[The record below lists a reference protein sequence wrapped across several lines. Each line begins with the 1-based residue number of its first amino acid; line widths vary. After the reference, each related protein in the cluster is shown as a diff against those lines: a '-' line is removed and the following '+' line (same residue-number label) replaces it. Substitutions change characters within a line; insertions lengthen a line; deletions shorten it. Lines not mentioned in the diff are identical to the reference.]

1 MTDPV
6 EISCPEVAIVNVE
19 KRSAAIGI
27 SGGRW
32 LWGARGREKEGMK
45 RCSGTV
51 LIGAVGGK
59 EYIVAASRI

>member
-6 EISCPEVAIVNVE
+6 DISCPEIAIVNIE

-32 LWGARGREKEGMK
+32 SWRARGNEKEGMK

-51 LIGAVGGK
+51 LTGAVGGK
-59 EYIVAASRI
+59 EYIVVAPRI

>member
-1 MTDPV
+1 MTDLVDIP
-6 EISCPEVAIVNVE
+6 CPKIPIVSIE

-32 LWGARGREKEGMK
+32 LWRARGREKEGMK

-51 LIGAVGGK
+51 LTGAVGGK
-59 EYIVAASRI
+59 EYIVVAPRI